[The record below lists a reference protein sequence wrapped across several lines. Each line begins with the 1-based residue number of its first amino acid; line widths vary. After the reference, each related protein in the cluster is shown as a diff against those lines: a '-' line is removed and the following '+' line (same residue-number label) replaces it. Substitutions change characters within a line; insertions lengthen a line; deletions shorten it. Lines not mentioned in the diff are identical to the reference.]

1 MSVPVTLVP
10 PPPSIPTDQVYTCTY
25 IVITRG
31 SQPLKRSIIYAGRV
45 TAHWPAYSP
54 VEKRLP
60 RKVKLNERQTS
71 PRREEK
77 RREPPIPVHAL
88 PSPFHLSG
96 ASKRSRDD
104 SRDDPRVANQIFQ
117 KRSPLG
123 LLYQPSIQEY
133 FDAVEE

>member
-1 MSVPVTLVP
+1 MNV
-10 PPPSIPTDQVYTCTY
+10 
-25 IVITRG
+25 
-31 SQPLKRSIIYAGRV
+31 
-45 TAHWPAYSP
+45 
-54 VEKRLP
+54 KRLH
-60 RKVKLNERQTS
+60 EEQ
-71 PRREEK
+71 EK

>member
-1 MSVPVTLVP
+1 MNV
-10 PPPSIPTDQVYTCTY
+10 
-25 IVITRG
+25 
-31 SQPLKRSIIYAGRV
+31 
-45 TAHWPAYSP
+45 
-54 VEKRLP
+54 KRLH
-60 RKVKLNERQTS
+60 ERA
-71 PRREEK
+71 EK

-96 ASKRSRDD
+96 ASKR